1 MASELT
7 YRDRL
12 EMASWSFI
20 QVLESDSEQD
30 REELGEIVCEV
41 YQVERGDLGVAAF
54 DRAVD
59 EGKYYL
65 LLQGG
70 IK

>member
-20 QVLESDSEQD
+20 KVLESDSEQD
-30 REELGEIVCEV
+30 REVLNEIVCEV
-41 YQVERGDLGVAAF
+41 YQVESIDLGVAVF